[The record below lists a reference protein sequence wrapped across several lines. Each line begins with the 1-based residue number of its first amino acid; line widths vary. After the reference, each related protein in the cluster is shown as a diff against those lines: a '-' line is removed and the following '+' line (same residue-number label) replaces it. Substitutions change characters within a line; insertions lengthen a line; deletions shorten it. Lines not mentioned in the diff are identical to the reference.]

1 MVTERAIAPSVAAS
15 SGFFYLRCADT
26 PMRLES
32 DLDLVERAR
41 ELFRGLERD
50 AFGGALR
57 CSSSDADGVVS
68 AQSSAYHALALRHLD
83 PAQALSEL
91 RTLYAAC
98 QLENGLLAEERP
110 LTPEGHA
117 ARTAEFG
124 PLYREDGRS
133 WMIGPPVAAY
143 SAAQLVQ
150 QLGTDARGVL
160 ECATRQ
166 LDAIWGE
173 RLPPDTPLPVIFH
186 PLEAGAYGS
195 PLFDGVVESTELSE
209 WRGEAASITRS
220 AIACQLEPERALR
233 AGHPFV
239 VEDPIFCGWL
249 LLGLE
254 EAARA
259 WDLLGEP
266 DLVRKLRIRAEMI
279 GEGIAER
286 LWWEDEELY
295 VGFDRQ
301 REAPLRA
308 VTAGGLVPSATR
320 TLLGTGSARR
330 AVDRHLR
337 PNASPLWGSSGISV
351 APIAD
356 DELADPV
363 PWRASG
369 ISAATCYW
377 AHLALVHSQRPAD
390 ARVAREQLESLAA
403 KAGFR
408 EFYDALS
415 GEGSGR
421 GADGGFTWPAL
432 VLEMRAQEGVS
443 PG

>member
-1 MVTERAIAPSVAAS
+1 M
-15 SGFFYLRCADT
+15 
-26 PMRLES
+26 
-32 DLDLVERAR
+32 DLVERAR
-41 ELFRGLERD
+41 ELFQGLERE
-50 AFGGALR
+50 AFGGVLH
-57 CSSSDADGVVS
+57 CSSADADGVVS
-68 AQSSAYHALALRHLD
+68 ALSSAYQALALRHLD
-83 PAQALSEL
+83 PALALFEL

-98 QLENGLLAEERP
+98 QLESGLLAEGRP
-110 LTPEGHA
+110 LTPEGQA
-117 ARTAEFG
+117 RRTAEFG
-124 PLYREDGRS
+124 PLYRKDGRS

-143 SAAQLVQ
+143 AAARLVQ
-150 QLGTDARGVL
+150 QIGASARDVL

-173 RLPPDTPLPVIFH
+173 RLPPDTPLPVILH

-195 PLFDGVVESTELSE
+195 ALFDNVVESTQLSE
-209 WRGEAASITRS
+209 WRQEAANITRS

-259 WDLLGEP
+259 WELLDGQ
-266 DLVRKLRIRAEMI
+266 DVVRKLRIRADMI

-286 LWWEDEELY
+286 LWWEEEELY
-295 VGFDRQ
+295 VGLDRQ

-308 VTAGGLVPSATR
+308 VTAGGLVPSASR
-320 TLLGTGSARR
+320 TLLGTSGARR
-330 AVDRHLR
+330 ALDRHLR

-356 DELADPV
+356 DEVADPV
-363 PWRASG
+363 PGRSSE
-369 ISAATCYW
+369 ISAASCYW
-377 AHLALVHSQRPAD
+377 GHLALVHAQRPAD
-390 ARVAREQLESLAA
+390 ARVAREQLESLVE

-421 GADGGFTWPAL
+421 GVDGGFTWPTLA
-432 VLEMRAQEGVS
+432 LEMRALEGIS

>member
-1 MVTERAIAPSVAAS
+1 MNLIHRTS
-15 SGFFYLRCADT
+15 
-26 PMRLES
+26 
-32 DLDLVERAR
+32 
-41 ELFRGLERD
+41 ELFRGLERE
-50 AFGGALR
+50 AFGGALH
-57 CSSSDADGVVS
+57 CASADADGVVS
-68 AQSSAYHALALRHLD
+68 ALSSAHHALALRHLD
-83 PAQALSEL
+83 PTLAISEL

-110 LTPEGHA
+110 LTPEGQA
-117 ARTAEFG
+117 GRVAEFG

-143 SAAQLVQ
+143 AAAQLVLQ
-150 QLGTDARGVL
+150 VGASARDVL

-195 PLFDGVVESTELSE
+195 ALFDGVVESTQLSE
-209 WRGEAASITRS
+209 WRGEAANITRS

-254 EAARA
+254 EAATA
-259 WDLLGEP
+259 WELLGEP
-266 DLVRKLRIRAEMI
+266 DAVRKLRIRAEMI

-286 LWWEDEELY
+286 LWWEEEELY
-295 VGFDRQ
+295 AGLDRQ

-330 AVDRHLR
+330 VVERHLR
-337 PNASPLWGSSGISV
+337 PNASPLWSSSGIAD

-356 DELADPV
+356 DEIPDAV

-377 AHLALVHSQRPAD
+377 GHLALVHSQRPAD
-390 ARVAREQLESLAA
+390 ARVAREQLESLTA

-432 VLEMRAQEGVS
+432 ALEMRAQEVS